1 MPMSFV
7 RAFQMRFSVRTSS
20 TSLITCKQLWHHLSM
35 SSSNPRGKSWQKKQR
50 FAINNGWYHFIC
62 ENNTLYIVWNEN
74 HTQIH
79 ENIPQKNWSK
89 LIGIKNKKHKVN
101 VQENAGTGYCV
112 LCCVCIIL
120 HIKTSKSTYLADSS
134 RSYVSTV
141 HASTRYSLRKFKQLQ
156 HTSTCATCKCTNNTI
171 AVMFLKNS
179 WYFDKN
185 VPHTLFN
192 ICWCI
197 LIKKY
202 DEDYYI
208 VDVTVSY

>member
-1 MPMSFV
+1 MY
-7 RAFQMRFSVRTSS
+7 
-20 TSLITCKQLWHHLSM
+20 
-35 SSSNPRGKSWQKKQR
+35 KKMLAL
-50 FAINNGWYHFIC
+50 AI
-62 ENNTLYIVWNEN
+62 V
-74 HTQIH
+74 
-79 ENIPQKNWSK
+79 
-89 LIGIKNKKHKVN
+89 
-101 VQENAGTGYCV
+101 
-112 LCCVCIIL
+112 CCVCIIL

-141 HASTRYSLRKFKQLQ
+141 HASTRYSFWKFKQLQ

-171 AVMFLKNS
+171 AVMFLTMNQYDIKHHSITKAGSTCQYQFPKCHTLLQPHNSKTYMEMRRRHAKKFSEFQFIKNG